1 MRFLKKEKE
10 KQEDFMDLIFKYHLS
25 MEKYHI
31 HIIYEGQIDETITAA
46 FISLAEK
53 NMSKKNEESK
63 LIRKVYHIMVEFLQN
78 MHKHADN
85 PDKYDSLS
93 NNRGIFLMASKDQGY
108 VVLSGNFLLKE
119 KIPALQDMLMKVNFM
134 GTNEVKDFYQRKI
147 LNEGLSEKGGAGLG
161 LVDIIRRAESKL
173 EYRFENIDEKY
184 SFFILKT
191 YIAK

>member
-1 MRFLKKEKE
+1 
-10 KQEDFMDLIFKYHLS
+10 MDLIFKYHLS
-25 MEKYHI
+25 IEKYHI

-53 NMSKKNEESK
+53 NMNKKEEGSK

-85 PDKYDSLS
+85 PDKYDSLY
-93 NNRGIFLMASKDQGY
+93 NNRGIFLMASKDDGY
-108 VVLSGNFLLKE
+108 VVLSGNYVLKS
-119 KIPALQDMLMKVNFM
+119 KIPDLQDLLMKVNFM
-134 GTNEVKDFYQRKI
+134 GAKEVKDYYQRKI
-147 LNEGLSEKGGAGLG
+147 LNEGLSAKGGAGLG